1 MSALSEE
8 GEFPRVFQTTC
19 RREFLVPLAGGSPAT
34 YSLSDCTTSRVRR
47 SDFTA
52 RNCPRAIASMMN
64 RLLRPMMAV
73 PASMLQFDGCDVG
86 LLDHLHAFFLLFAS
100 DSTLLIPVA
109 GTGPGREQ

>member
-1 MSALSEE
+1 
-8 GEFPRVFQTTC
+8 
-19 RREFLVPLAGGSPAT
+19 
-34 YSLSDCTTSRVRR
+34 
-47 SDFTA
+47 
-52 RNCPRAIASMMN
+52 MMN